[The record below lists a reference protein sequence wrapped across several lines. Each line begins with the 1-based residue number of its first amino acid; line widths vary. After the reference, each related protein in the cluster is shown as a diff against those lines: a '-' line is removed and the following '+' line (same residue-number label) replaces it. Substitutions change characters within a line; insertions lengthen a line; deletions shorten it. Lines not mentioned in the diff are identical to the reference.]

1 METVY
6 VNNIKF
12 ALREQSKVEEEV
24 KYISVL
30 AVSEI
35 TVTPRVQSSLIIKSF
50 WGFSESY
57 FQHTEQQ
64 VMPLLR
70 MSKFGK

>member
-6 VNNIKF
+6 VYNIKL

-30 AVSEI
+30 TVSGT
-35 TVTPRVQSSLIIKSF
+35 TVTPRVQSSLIVNSF
-50 WGFSESY
+50 CDFLEFY

-64 VMPLLR
+64 VMHLLHI
-70 MSKFGK
+70 

>member
-6 VNNIKF
+6 VNNIKL

-30 AVSEI
+30 TVSGI
-35 TVTPRVQSSLIIKSF
+35 TVTPRVQSSLIINSF
-50 WGFSESY
+50 WDFSEFY
-57 FQHTEQQ
+57 FQHAEQ
-64 VMPLLR
+64 VMHLLHV
-70 MSKFGK
+70 SKFGK